1 MDDAASQDVAMAGPA
16 SEMASVEAAKAGA
29 TPIAAEAPPTAVL
42 GSVLPESVQPS
53 GGAERALEEMRT
65 TGADSVDQM
74 IIFTGQLAIEVE
86 FSATSAAIDDAVA
99 VAVGAGGYVADMTNN
114 TLRLRVPSKRFRR
127 AMKQFEALGDVTSRG
142 VQAMDVSEEFHD
154 IEVRLSN
161 LKATRSRI
169 AKLLASSKDLAE
181 ILKVEKE
188 LQRVTV
194 EIDRIEGRLRLLA
207 SQAAFSTVAIG
218 FSERPEERDE
228 ALVVVADAP
237 PPPPP
242 PPRTLGSAAR
252 WIGEV
257 RVQALIG
264 QTDS

>member
-1 MDDAASQDVAMAGPA
+1 MVDAAAGPA
-16 SEMASVEAAKAGA
+16 PEMAAASPAQVAPAPAVASEAA
-29 TPIAAEAPPTAVL
+29 PIAVL
-42 GSVLPESVQPS
+42 GSVLPKEVQPS

-74 IIFTGQLAIEVE
+74 IIFTGQLALEVE
-86 FSATSAAIDDAVA
+86 FSATSGAIDEAVA
-99 VAVGAGGYVADMTNN
+99 VAVGAGGYVAEMTNN

-127 AMKQFEALGDVTSRG
+127 AMKQLEALGDVKSRG

-169 AKLLASSKDLAE
+169 AKLLASSKDLVE

-218 FSERPEERDE
+218 FSERPEDRDE
-228 ALVVVADAP
+228 PLVVVADDP

-242 PPRTLGSAAR
+242 PPRTLGSAAG
-252 WIGEV
+252 WIGDV
-257 RVQALIG
+257 RVQSLIG
-264 QTDS
+264 QTGS